1 MTLGMGRELVTLK
14 FLDTPQMFILAKDFV
29 SLMLCQGGEEAGRKE
44 RQDISPKL
52 VIIVMI

>member
-14 FLDTPQMFILAKDFV
+14 FLDTPQVFILAKDFV